1 VAFETAWRHD
11 ELIKDGL
18 RKDGLRKDGLRKDGL
33 RKDGLRKIDREIKFE
48 KFE

>member
-11 ELIKDGL
+11 E
-18 RKDGLRKDGLRKDGL
+18 LRKDGLRKDGL

>member
-1 VAFETAWRHD
+1 MAFETAWRHD

-33 RKDGLRKIDREIKFE
+33 RKIDREIKFE

>member
-18 RKDGLRKDGLRKDGL
+18 RKDGLRKDGLRK
-33 RKDGLRKIDREIKFE
+33 IDREIKFE

>member
-11 ELIKDGL
+11 VLRKDELIKDV
-18 RKDGLRKDGLRKDGL
+18 L

>member
-11 ELIKDGL
+11 VLRKDEL
-18 RKDGLRKDGLRKDGL
+18 RKDGLI
-33 RKDGLRKIDREIKFE
+33 KDGLRKIDREIKFE

>member
-1 VAFETAWRHD
+1 VAFETVWRHD
-11 ELIKDGL
+11 ELIKDVL
-18 RKDGLRKDGLRKDGL
+18 RKDELRKVGL

>member
-11 ELIKDGL
+11 ELIKDV
-18 RKDGLRKDGLRKDGL
+18 L

>member
-33 RKDGLRKIDREIKFE
+33 RKIDREIKFE